1 MASKTSTLHSANQLV
16 EHEIRERA
24 AKVEEILNGNVLTYV
39 GPINDGAQG
48 LLKYAIEA
56 IETKKRRL
64 VVCLETYGGFIESAE
79 RIANT
84 FRHHYRI
91 VDFVITTFAMS
102 AGTVLVM
109 SGDDVFMDYS
119 ATLGPIDPQLPR
131 GDGQMPVPALGYLR
145 QFDQLIEKSKTGQL
159 TSAEMA
165 YLLQNFDPGE
175 LYRFEQARDL
185 SIELLKEWLVKYKF
199 KGWKTT
205 ETQHLKVTPLMKRE
219 RAEQIA
225 KKLNDTDHWHSHSRG
240 ISMAVLRRDLKL
252 RINDLDDN
260 EELKDSLYAYHDL
273 LQEYR
278 FKVGHHLFSVD
289 WVGGYVGG

>member
-1 MASKTSTLHSANQLV
+1 VASTPTLHSANQLV
-16 EHEIRERA
+16 ELEIRGRA
-24 AKVEEILNGNVLTYV
+24 SKVEDILNGNVLTYV

-48 LLKYAIEA
+48 ILKHAIES
-56 IETKKRRL
+56 IDSKQRRL
-64 VVCLETYGGFIESAE
+64 IVCLETYGGFIESAE

-84 FRHHYRI
+84 FRHHYPI
-91 VDFVITTFAMS
+91 VDFIVTTFAMS

-145 QFDQLIEKSKTGQL
+145 QFEQLIEKSRAGVL
-159 TSAEMA
+159 TQAEMA

-199 KGWKTT
+199 KGWKVT
-205 ETQHLKVTPLMKRE
+205 ETRHKKVTTAMRRD
-219 RAEQIA
+219 RAEEIA
-225 KKLNDTDHWHSHSRG
+225 RKLNDTDHWHSHSRG
-240 ISMAVLRRDLKL
+240 ISMAVLVRDLKL
-252 RINDLDDN
+252 KINDLDENQD
-260 EELKDSLYAYHDL
+260 LKEALYAYHDL

-278 FKVGHHLFSVD
+278 FKLGHNLFSVD
-289 WVGGYVGG
+289 WVGGYLGH